1 MTVSVEIPMDLSDGT
16 IAIRTYQPRDVHP
29 CFEAARESIAEVSRH
44 LPWLHQEY
52 SIEDTRMWIENIVP
66 QLWEQQSEY
75 HFVITEVAT
84 GSILGGCG
92 LDQVNW
98 VNQTA
103 NLGYWVRTSRTREG
117 VATAASKLLVRFGF
131 EQLRFKRIDVVTSIG
146 NIPSARVAEK
156 LNPSEKKRVR
166 NSPSSE
172 EGVSDTIVFSLFP
185 QEALSSGSLRHRS
198 HIE

>member
-1 MTVSVEIPMDLSDGT
+1 MTASVEIPMELSDGT
-16 IAIRTYQPRDVHP
+16 IAIRTYQPCDVHP

-52 SIEDTRMWIENIVP
+52 SIEETRIWIEKVVP
-66 QLWEQQSEY
+66 KLWEQQSEY
-75 HFVITEVAT
+75 HFVITEVVT

-131 EQLRFKRIDVVTSIG
+131 EQLQLKRIDVVTSID

-156 LNPSEKKRVR
+156 LNPSEKKNVR
-166 NSPSSE
+166 NRSST
-172 EGVSDTIVFSLFP
+172 EGGGSDTIVFSLFP
-185 QEALSSGSLRHRS
+185 QEAP
-198 HIE
+198 

>member
-1 MTVSVEIPMDLSDGT
+1 MTVPMQTPTECSDGT
-16 IAIRTYQPRDVHP
+16 IAIRTYQPCDVHP

-44 LPWLHQEY
+44 LPWLHPEY
-52 SIEDTRMWIENIVP
+52 SIEETRMWIEKVVP
-66 QLWEQQSEY
+66 KLWEQQSEY
-75 HFVITEVAT
+75 HFVITEVVT
-84 GSILGGCG
+84 GSVLGGCG

-131 EQLRFKRIDVVTSIG
+131 EQLQLKRIDVVTSID

-156 LNPSEKKRVR
+156 LNPSEKKSVS
-166 NSPSSE
+166 NSSSSE
-172 EGVSDTIVFSLFP
+172 GGVSDTIMFSLFS
-185 QEALSSGSLRHRS
+185 QE
-198 HIE
+198 IP

>member
-1 MTVSVEIPMDLSDGT
+1 MRIRIQTPTELSDGT
-16 IAIRTYQPRDVHP
+16 IAIRTYQPRDVHT
-29 CFEAARESIAEVSRH
+29 CFEAARESIAEVSRY
-44 LPWLHQEY
+44 LPWLHPEY
-52 SIEDTRMWIENIVP
+52 SIEETRIWIEKTVP
-66 QLWEQQSEY
+66 KFWEQQSEY

-131 EQLRFKRIDVVTSIG
+131 EQLQLKRIDVVTSIH

-156 LNPSEKKRVR
+156 LNPSEQKSVR
-166 NSPSSE
+166 NSSSSE
-172 EGVSDTIVFSLFP
+172 GGVSDTIVFSLFS
-185 QEALSSGSLRHRS
+185 QE
-198 HIE
+198 IP

>member
-1 MTVSVEIPMDLSDGT
+1 MTVSVEIPMELSDGT

-44 LPWLHQEY
+44 LPWLHPEY
-52 SIEDTRMWIENIVP
+52 SIEETRMWIEKTVP
-66 QLWEQQSEY
+66 KLWEQQSEY

-98 VNQTA
+98 TDQTA
-103 NLGYWVRTSRTREG
+103 NLGYWVRTSRTRQG
-117 VATAASKLLVRFGF
+117 VATTAAKLLVRFGF
-131 EQLRFKRIDVVTSIG
+131 EQLRLKRIDVVTSID

-156 LNPSEKKRVR
+156 LNPSEKKSLK
-166 NSPSSE
+166 NISSTK
-172 EGVSDTIVFSLFP
+172 EGISDTIVFSLFS
-185 QEALSSGSLRHRS
+185 QDAS
-198 HIE
+198 

>member
-1 MTVSVEIPMDLSDGT
+1 MTISVEIPMELSDGT

-44 LPWLHQEY
+44 LPWLHPEY
-52 SIEDTRMWIENIVP
+52 SIEETRMWIEKTVP
-66 QLWEQQSEY
+66 KLWEQQREY

-84 GSILGGCG
+84 GSILGACG

-103 NLGYWVRTSRTREG
+103 NLGYWVRTSRTRQG
-117 VATAASKLLVRFGF
+117 IATAASRLLARFGF
-131 EQLRFKRIDVVTSIG
+131 EKLELKRIDVVTSID

-156 LNPSEKKRVR
+156 LNPSEKKSVS
-166 NSPSSE
+166 NSSSSE
-172 EGVSDTIVFSLFP
+172 GGVSDTIMFSLFS
-185 QEALSSGSLRHRS
+185 QDIL
-198 HIE
+198 

>member
-1 MTVSVEIPMDLSDGT
+1 MTIPMQIPTELSDGT
-16 IAIRTYQPRDVHP
+16 ITIRTHQSSDVHP
-29 CFEAARESIAEVSRH
+29 YFKAARESIAEVSRH
-44 LPWLHQEY
+44 LPWLHSGY
-52 SIEDTRMWIENIVP
+52 SIKEAQMWIEKVVP
-66 QLWEQQSEY
+66 KLWEQQSEY

-98 VNQTA
+98 VDQTA

-131 EQLRFKRIDVVTSIG
+131 EQLQLKRIDVVTSID

-156 LNPSEKKRVR
+156 LNPSEKKSVKD
-166 NSPSSE
+166 NFLNVEIGSNL
-172 EGVSDTIVFSLFP
+172 IVFSLFP
-185 QEALSSGSLRHRS
+185 QDAF
-198 HIE
+198 

>member
-1 MTVSVEIPMDLSDGT
+1 MTVSVEIPVELSDGT
-16 IAIRTYQPRDVHP
+16 IAIRTHQPRDVHP

-52 SIEDTRMWIENIVP
+52 SIEETRMWIEKTVP

-131 EQLRFKRIDVVTSIG
+131 ERLRLKRIDVVTSID

-156 LNPSEKKRVR
+156 LNPSQKKRVKDR
-166 NSPSSE
+166 SSTDG
-172 EGVSDTIVFSLFP
+172 GVSDTIAFSLFP
-185 QEALSSGSLRHRS
+185 QDTS
-198 HIE
+198 